1 MSREEGGWNPQIT
14 WETKHVGIKDE
25 GVFLVTNKRFISVA
39 LVLVA
44 SVALLVAGCGSGT
57 ADKKAE
63 APKKQI
69 LKVGHVFA
77 ATHPWTIALEG
88 FAKDVKEATKG
99 EVEIQV
105 FPSSQL
111 GNDRDMAEGMK
122 LGTIEMALIGTGA
135 LQSLDKK
142 MIIEELPYAWA
153 KRENAYKAL
162 DGDLGKV
169 LNDAMKKQG
178 IIGISFWE
186 SGYRHITNSVRP
198 INSVADVKG
207 LKLRVPEA
215 EMRIDTF
222 KILGAMPT
230 PMAFSEVFTA
240 LQQKVVDGQENP
252 LATIDSSKFNEV
264 QKHLTL
270 SYHIWGSAYLGI
282 SEKAWKK
289 LTPEQQKIIMDKAA
303 AWKLKER
310 EMIKKSESEL
320 VAKLK
325 KAGMQV
331 TEPNVA
337 EFQKAVQPVWVKYEG
352 VYGKEL
358 IDLVRKYSS
367 Q

>member
-1 MSREEGGWNPQIT
+1 MTGKWLLNMT
-14 WETKHVGIKDE
+14 
-25 GVFLVTNKRFISVA
+25 
-39 LVLVA
+39 LVL
-44 SVALLVAGCGSGT
+44 LVSIGLFVSGCGSS
-57 ADKKAE
+57 APDKKTE
-63 APKKQI
+63 APKKQV

-88 FAKDVKEATKG
+88 MAKDVKEATKG
-99 EVEIQV
+99 QIEIQV

-111 GNDRDMAEGMK
+111 GGDRDMAEGMK
-122 LGTIEMALIGTGA
+122 LGTIEMSLIGTGA
-135 LQSLDKK
+135 LQGLDKK

-162 DGDLGKV
+162 DGGLGKV
-169 LNDAMKKQG
+169 LNEAMKKQG

-198 INSVADVKG
+198 INSVADLKG
-207 LKLRVPEA
+207 MKLRVPEA

-222 KILGAMPT
+222 KILGALPT

-240 LQQKVVDGQENP
+240 LQQKAVDGQENP

-270 SYHIWGSAYLGI
+270 SYHIWGSAFLSI
-282 SEKAWKK
+282 SEKAWVK
-289 LTPEQQKIIMDKAA
+289 LTPDQQKIIMDKAA
-303 AWKLKER
+303 VWKLKER

-320 VAKLK
+320 VDKLK

-337 EFQKAVQPVWVKYEG
+337 EFQKAVQPVWTKYEG

-358 IDLVRKYSS
+358 IDIVRKYAS